1 MNKLEELR
9 KQIDEIDAQIAV
21 LFEKRMHVAN
31 EIGEYKKEN
40 NLPVLDT
47 QRELEVISKN
57 LENIKDE
64 SLKEHYKE
72 LLEKL
77 MSLSKDYQ
85 SK

>member
-21 LFEKRMHVAN
+21 LFEKRMHVAK
-31 EIGEYKKEN
+31 EIGEYKKAN
-40 NLPVLDT
+40 NLPVLDF